1 MPISQ
6 QPQKLYQNLSSNEL
20 SHIAQASADISFV
33 LDDSGS
39 IQDIYSHNQSLIKQI
54 PDDLIGRLWIDVVDS
69 AIDSNTLSLVMNVKV
84 MDIQKDDQTNERDTL
99 SDCLSIAQDVYSA
112 LTNPIYQDYF
122 LLSFATNLVPLREAL
137 ADKVNGWEMN
147 LTFELA
153 QERNRCQI
161 PIK

>member
-1 MPISQ
+1 MQFYTLNQII
-6 QPQKLYQNLSSNEL
+6 NLFET
-20 SHIAQASADISFV
+20 IATNHAQINGFNFGEASDISASEQEQYP
-33 LDDSGS
+33 L
-39 IQDIYSHNQSLIKQI
+39 
-54 PDDLIGRLWIDVVDS
+54 LWIDVIDS
-69 AIDSNTLSLVMNVKV
+69 SIDSNTLSLNMNVKV

-99 SDCLSIAQDVYSA
+99 SDCLSISQDVYSE

-161 PIK
+161 PLK

>member
-1 MPISQ
+1 MQFYTLNQII
-6 QPQKLYQNLSSNEL
+6 NLFEV
-20 SHIAQASADISFV
+20 IATNHAQINGFNFGEVSDISASEQEQYP
-33 LDDSGS
+33 L
-39 IQDIYSHNQSLIKQI
+39 
-54 PDDLIGRLWIDVVDS
+54 LWIDVIDS
-69 AIDSNTLSLVMNVKV
+69 SIESNTLSLNMNVKV

-122 LLSFATNLVPLREAL
+122 LLSFATNLVPLREAM

-161 PIK
+161 PLK

>member
-1 MPISQ
+1 MQFYTLNQIINLFETISQ
-6 QPQKLYQNLSSNEL
+6 N
-20 SHIAQASADISFV
+20 HAQINGFNFGEVSDISASEQEQYP
-33 LDDSGS
+33 L
-39 IQDIYSHNQSLIKQI
+39 
-54 PDDLIGRLWIDVVDS
+54 LWIDVIDS
-69 AIDSNTLSLVMNVKV
+69 SIESNTLSLNMNVKV

-112 LTNPIYQDYF
+112 LCNPIYQDYF
-122 LLSFATNLVPLREAL
+122 MLSFATSLVPLREAL

>member
-1 MPISQ
+1 MQFYTLNQII
-6 QPQKLYQNLSSNEL
+6 NLFEV
-20 SHIAQASADISFV
+20 IATNHAQINGFNFGEVSDISASEQEQYP
-33 LDDSGS
+33 L
-39 IQDIYSHNQSLIKQI
+39 
-54 PDDLIGRLWIDVVDS
+54 LWIDVIDS
-69 AIDSNTLSLVMNVKV
+69 AIDSNTLSLNMNVKV

-99 SDCLSIAQDVYSA
+99 SDCLSISQDVYSA

-161 PIK
+161 PLK

>member
-1 MPISQ
+1 MQFYTLNQII
-6 QPQKLYQNLSSNEL
+6 NLFET
-20 SHIAQASADISFV
+20 IATNHAQINGFNFGEASDISASEQEQYP
-33 LDDSGS
+33 L
-39 IQDIYSHNQSLIKQI
+39 
-54 PDDLIGRLWIDVVDS
+54 LWIDVIDS
-69 AIDSNTLSLVMNVKV
+69 GIDSNTLSLNMNVKV

-99 SDCLSIAQDVYSA
+99 SDCLSIAQDVYSS

-161 PIK
+161 PLK

>member
-1 MPISQ
+1 MQFYTLNQII
-6 QPQKLYQNLSSNEL
+6 NLFET
-20 SHIAQASADISFV
+20 IATNHAQINGFNFGEASDISASDQEQYP
-33 LDDSGS
+33 L
-39 IQDIYSHNQSLIKQI
+39 
-54 PDDLIGRLWIDVVDS
+54 LWIDVIDS
-69 AIDSNTLSLVMNVKV
+69 GIESNTLSLNMNVKV

>member
-1 MPISQ
+1 MQFYTLNQII
-6 QPQKLYQNLSSNEL
+6 NLFET
-20 SHIAQASADISFV
+20 IATNHAQINGFNFGEVSDISASEQEQYP
-33 LDDSGS
+33 L
-39 IQDIYSHNQSLIKQI
+39 
-54 PDDLIGRLWIDVVDS
+54 LWIDVIDS
-69 AIDSNTLSLVMNVKV
+69 SIDSNTLSLNMNVKV

-99 SDCLSIAQDVYSA
+99 SDTLSIAQDVYSA

-161 PIK
+161 PLK

>member
-1 MPISQ
+1 MQFYTLNQII
-6 QPQKLYQNLSSNEL
+6 NLFET
-20 SHIAQASADISFV
+20 IATNHAQINGFNFGEASDISASDQEQYP
-33 LDDSGS
+33 L
-39 IQDIYSHNQSLIKQI
+39 
-54 PDDLIGRLWIDVVDS
+54 LWIDVIDS
-69 AIDSNTLSLVMNVKV
+69 GIESNTLSLNMNVKV

-161 PIK
+161 PLK

>member
-1 MPISQ
+1 MQFYTLNQII
-6 QPQKLYQNLSSNEL
+6 NLFET
-20 SHIAQASADISFV
+20 IATNHAQINGFNFGEASDISASDQEQYP
-33 LDDSGS
+33 L
-39 IQDIYSHNQSLIKQI
+39 
-54 PDDLIGRLWIDVVDS
+54 LWIDVIDS
-69 AIDSNTLSLVMNVKV
+69 AIESNTLSLNMNVKV

>member
-1 MPISQ
+1 MQFYTLNQII
-6 QPQKLYQNLSSNEL
+6 NLFET
-20 SHIAQASADISFV
+20 IATNHAQINGFNFGEASDISASEQEQYPLLWV
-33 LDDSGS
+33 DVIDSS
-39 IQDIYSHNQSLIKQI
+39 
-54 PDDLIGRLWIDVVDS
+54 
-69 AIDSNTLSLVMNVKV
+69 IDSNTLSLNMNVKV

-99 SDCLSIAQDVYSA
+99 SDCLSISQDVYSE
-112 LTNPIYQDYF
+112 LTNPAYQDYF

-161 PIK
+161 PLK

>member
-1 MPISQ
+1 MQFYTLNQLI
-6 QPQKLYQNLSSNEL
+6 NLFET
-20 SHIAQASADISFV
+20 IATNHAQINGFNFGEASDISASDQEQYP
-33 LDDSGS
+33 L
-39 IQDIYSHNQSLIKQI
+39 
-54 PDDLIGRLWIDVVDS
+54 LWIDVIDS
-69 AIDSNTLSLVMNVKV
+69 GIESNTLSLNMNVKV
-84 MDIQKDDQTNERDTL
+84 LDIQKDDQTNERDTL
-99 SDCLSIAQDVYSA
+99 SDCLSISQDVYSA

-161 PIK
+161 PLK

>member
-1 MPISQ
+1 MQFYTLNQII
-6 QPQKLYQNLSSNEL
+6 NLFEV
-20 SHIAQASADISFV
+20 IATNHAQINGFNFGEVSDISASEQEQYP
-33 LDDSGS
+33 L
-39 IQDIYSHNQSLIKQI
+39 
-54 PDDLIGRLWIDVVDS
+54 LWIDVVDS
-69 AIDSNTLSLVMNVKV
+69 AIDSNTLSLNMNVKV

-161 PIK
+161 PLK

>member
-1 MPISQ
+1 MQFYTLNQII
-6 QPQKLYQNLSSNEL
+6 NLFET
-20 SHIAQASADISFV
+20 IATNHAQINGFNFGEASDISASEQEQYPLLWV
-33 LDDSGS
+33 DVIDSS
-39 IQDIYSHNQSLIKQI
+39 
-54 PDDLIGRLWIDVVDS
+54 
-69 AIDSNTLSLVMNVKV
+69 IDSNTLSLNMNVKV

-99 SDCLSIAQDVYSA
+99 SDCLSISQDVYSA

-161 PIK
+161 PLK

>member
-1 MPISQ
+1 MQFYTLNQII
-6 QPQKLYQNLSSNEL
+6 NLFETIAT
-20 SHIAQASADISFV
+20 SHAQINGFNFGEVSDISASEQEQYP
-33 LDDSGS
+33 L
-39 IQDIYSHNQSLIKQI
+39 
-54 PDDLIGRLWIDVVDS
+54 LWIDIIDS
-69 AIDSNTLSLVMNVKV
+69 SIESNTLSLNMNVKV

-99 SDCLSIAQDVYSA
+99 SDCLSISQDVYSA

-161 PIK
+161 PLK

>member
-1 MPISQ
+1 MQFYTLNQII
-6 QPQKLYQNLSSNEL
+6 NLFET
-20 SHIAQASADISFV
+20 IATNHAQINGFNFGEVSDISASEQEQYP
-33 LDDSGS
+33 L
-39 IQDIYSHNQSLIKQI
+39 
-54 PDDLIGRLWIDVVDS
+54 LWIDVIDS
-69 AIDSNTLSLVMNVKV
+69 GIESNTLSLNMNVKV

-99 SDCLSIAQDVYSA
+99 SDTLSIAQDVYSA

-122 LLSFATNLVPLREAL
+122 LLSFATNLTPLREAL

>member
-1 MPISQ
+1 MQFYTLNQII
-6 QPQKLYQNLSSNEL
+6 NLFEV
-20 SHIAQASADISFV
+20 IATNHAQINGFNFGEVSDISASEQEQYP
-33 LDDSGS
+33 L
-39 IQDIYSHNQSLIKQI
+39 
-54 PDDLIGRLWIDVVDS
+54 LWIDVVDS
-69 AIDSNTLSLVMNVKV
+69 TIDSNTLSLVMNVKV